1 METTRSRFTFGRART
16 LIGYVAATAMLAIG
30 VLALVNPLLVAPL
43 LGLEVIAP
51 RGLSQMRGYFG
62 GILTMMGAAS
72 LWALPNRP
80 RFGSWLR
87 LVGLIWSADAV
98 GRLVGDDPR
107 WGLDTGAASCSSR
120 SWRSFAAGLLSRQ
133 HRKTQNA
140 GALQATRPGS

>member
-98 GRLVGDDPR
+98 GRLVGMI
-107 WGLDTGAASCSSR
+107 LDGAWTPGSILLFAIVAI
-120 SWRSFAAGLLSRQ
+120 FAAGLLLASIEDPKR
-133 HRKTQNA
+133 RRA
-140 GALQATRPGS
+140 ASDATGS